1 MKTIKLKQIIRE
13 EYNERLL
20 ERTRKR
26 LKKKPK

>member
-20 ERTRKR
+20 ERTRNK